1 MALTVRGAGGG
12 AAFPKSL
19 KVTTAPT
26 KATYTAGDKLDLT
39 GLVVTVTY
47 SDNSTETVTC
57 TASPAAGTVLYEST
71 KSVTLS
77 WAWPDDTS
85 VVLTTD
91 LSITVNRVLS
101 SIALTAPTKTTYY
114 KGDAMNWTGAKVT
127 ATFTS
132 GATADVTSSTTFS
145 PAAGAALSTFGTQTA
160 TASYTENSVT
170 KTASTSIKVTAKV
183 VTWSAGTDEEI
194 VNMVGAADAGLLKL
208 SDYWTVGDT
217 RSISLSA
224 MSATGVGESHAAQS
238 ADFVLM
244 NAGGKTLTSGKT
256 CSFVVG
262 MKNCLKETGYMNSSD
277 TSTTGWDKC
286 ARRTWCNSVFY
297 DSIPSSIRGIFKKC
311 KNVTASTGG
320 NTSASLTT
328 SEDYFALP
336 AEKEI
341 FGDGYGYSGKG
352 YAANTE
358 AASSDLS
365 QFTWYAT
372 AANRIKQVNGSNS
385 WWWERS
391 PYGGYVH
398 AFCLVRSD
406 GSAFNFYASVAHGLA
421 PFGCI

>member
-224 MSATGVGESHAAQS
+224 CRQPELEKAMPHSPQ
-238 ADFVLM
+238 
-244 NAGGKTLTSGKT
+244 TS
-256 CSFVVG
+256 CS
-262 MKNCLKETGYMNSSD
+262 
-277 TSTTGWDKC
+277 
-286 ARRTWCNSVFY
+286 
-297 DSIPSSIRGIFKKC
+297 
-311 KNVTASTGG
+311 
-320 NTSASLTT
+320 
-328 SEDYFALP
+328 
-336 AEKEI
+336 
-341 FGDGYGYSGKG
+341 
-352 YAANTE
+352 
-358 AASSDLS
+358 
-365 QFTWYAT
+365 
-372 AANRIKQVNGSNS
+372 
-385 WWWERS
+385 
-391 PYGGYVH
+391 
-398 AFCLVRSD
+398 
-406 GSAFNFYASVAHGLA
+406 
-421 PFGCI
+421 